1 MSLVWIFAFAAQL
14 CFRLFSQ
21 IHLALMETT
30 TCARP
35 ASRQCLRAHPL
46 WSRAGV
52 RPREYGS
59 ERQQPRVGGCAGAST
74 RRVTPRAHHPRV
86 SRPLSSSSI
95 LGRHATQTHHPD
107 PRIPPHPLVQNP
119 TQAFLTA
126 LDTSLSRTWR
136 DEERG
141 WRVEDKT
148 WRGQDMDFR
157 VEERDWWHL
166 EHLWR
171 QENRKWR
178 KEDVEQRVLENA
190 RWIWLRYAEKN
201 RRDVEEKSEQLK
213 SISNLSALI
222 AGFAVVAFVE
232 LQVRPWSFPK
242 SRTTV
247 LPKLVTVVHTSR
259 YTILTFFLLSQ
270 FHDPLVAP
278 THVHELLIVAYATT
292 TALVVAL
299 MLNSMVLCSF
309 MLCSI
314 LRNGKTYVSEVEE
327 GDYLF
332 ACRRFAVQYKQG
344 DTPPTP
350 KRSFEKHWELRC
362 EDDWKHAFR
371 MFTCGVPVFLINI
384 ACVAWLKFWYSPL
397 AAGATT
403 AVAVVATMG
412 WAHTQNNWGW
422 HIARGG
428 HGREGHPNVVGSSS
442 SNSDGA
448 TGLPFAWHARPPSNR
463 RGFARGG
470 FRNQDEE
477 EDEGRE
483 AGTGGARGTHT
494 PVDAVAV
501 VVDANEEGDERGVDG
516 DDEGGERGVEAY
528 ASSGEVATG
537 RDDVE
542 GPAGE
547 YVSHSVSHAEGAFVR
562 RASPRARDIA
572 RRASPTNNP
581 PFAVSRDE
589 DPFVATAS
597 ALLRSD
603 RQE

>member
-1 MSLVWIFAFAAQL
+1 M
-14 CFRLFSQ
+14 
-21 IHLALMETT
+21 
-30 TCARP
+30 
-35 ASRQCLRAHPL
+35 
-46 WSRAGV
+46 
-52 RPREYGS
+52 
-59 ERQQPRVGGCAGAST
+59 
-74 RRVTPRAHHPRV
+74 
-86 SRPLSSSSI
+86 
-95 LGRHATQTHHPD
+95 
-107 PRIPPHPLVQNP
+107 
-119 TQAFLTA
+119 
-126 LDTSLSRTWR
+126 
-136 DEERG
+136 
-141 WRVEDKT
+141 
-148 WRGQDMDFR
+148 
-157 VEERDWWHL
+157 
-166 EHLWR
+166 
-171 QENRKWR
+171 
-178 KEDVEQRVLENA
+178 
-190 RWIWLRYAEKN
+190 
-201 RRDVEEKSEQLK
+201 EEKSEQLK

-232 LQVRPWSFPK
+232 L
-242 SRTTV
+242 
-247 LPKLVTVVHTSR
+247 
-259 YTILTFFLLSQ
+259 Q

-501 VVDANEEGDERGVDG
+501 VVDANEEGDERGVGG
-516 DDEGGERGVEAY
+516 DDEGGERGVGAY
-528 ASSGEVATG
+528 VSSGEVATG

-542 GPAGE
+542 GVAGE
-547 YVSHSVSHAEGAFVR
+547 HVSHSVSHAEGAFVR

-572 RRASPTNNP
+572 RRASPTNDP

-589 DPFVATAS
+589 DPFVATAT